1 MPVVDAEV
9 QCPAWAG
16 DITGDTDIYTQ
27 FEAWH
32 SEDYYSYYAA
42 YVLPWS
48 LSYHWELIH
57 FEILTERVTFHRG
70 ESLYMDSASS
80 HRLWGAEAH
89 KRGNKTSLKKNMK
102 LLTLDIHAF
111 GHDKTI
117 ITKKSL
123 STFIYWMK
131 PRTRQHFQA
140 LHELLRQRLYV
151 RTSMKRLSTACTLII
166 IGRNS
171 PVITNLHTQK
181 NVCTRLSLQCK

>member
-32 SEDYYSYYAA
+32 SDDYYSYYAA

-48 LSYHWELIH
+48 LSYHWDLID
-57 FEILTERVTFHRG
+57 FEILTEIVTFHHG

-80 HRLWGAEAH
+80 HHLWGAEAH
-89 KRGNKTSLKKNMK
+89 KGGNKTSLKKNTK

-117 ITKKSL
+117 ITKKNPYL
-123 STFIYWMK
+123 HLFIEWNLEHVNTFRLCTSYCANSFTYVLPWNGF
-131 PRTRQHFQA
+131 PQH
-140 LHELLRQRLYV
+140 V
-151 RTSMKRLSTACTLII
+151 S
-166 IGRNS
+166 
-171 PVITNLHTQK
+171 
-181 NVCTRLSLQCK
+181 